1 MVGVR
6 GEPVILILVAAID
19 LQQITATDIG
29 RHFLLRRSMQFKA
42 VLIGFRHGLYGIIS
56 ISAAI
61 TIIIAIIITICI
73 VIAVSIAVV
82 ITIAV
87 TIDIVIVFSA
97 VLFNVFLRKQSL
109 TLTCLFPGQLFIFL
123 FQISNSHAPAL
134 CIGPLGEQ
142 IKPMIGAVK
151 IDIDKR
157 RLGRGR
163 HFQLL

>member
-1 MVGVR
+1 MVGLR

-42 VLIGFRHGLYGIIS
+42 VLIGFRHGLYGTIS
-56 ISAAI
+56 VSAAI
-61 TIIIAIIITICI
+61 TITVIIVITT

-97 VLFNVFLRKQSL
+97 VLFNVFLKILSL
-109 TLTCLFPGQLFIFL
+109 PLTCLFTGQLFIFL

-134 CIGPLGEQ
+134 CIGSLGEQ

>member
-1 MVGVR
+1 MVGLR

-19 LQQITATDIG
+19 LQQITATDIS

-97 VLFNVFLRKQSL
+97 VLFNVFLKILSL
-109 TLTCLFPGQLFIFL
+109 TLTCLPAPDLSFSRPAFHFPFPDQQF
-123 FQISNSHAPAL
+123 SRSR
-134 CIGPLGEQ
+134 PLHWVSGR
-142 IKPMIGAVK
+142 A
-151 IDIDKR
+151 DKAHDR
-157 RLGRGR
+157 SR
-163 HFQLL
+163 